1 MSFDMLKR
9 LGSLG
14 KKAHNASSNASLT
27 VADAFGLKPGTSN
40 PIAID
45 FGAGALKILQV
56 EVKGGVPHL
65 VAAVCLQTPQDL
77 VHDHVRR
84 LDFQIE
90 ALPRLIRKGGFK
102 GRRAVSAIPAW
113 ATLCRHLQFP
123 KAEGIACGDLVGGAI
138 QMQLQLDPQSV
149 VYRHI
154 EVSSSTVGKS
164 EVVCIAV
171 ARDLVSKLMRA
182 ISAAK
187 LDPVGM
193 HSEFHAVLPAFD
205 PGVLREESGSATLYL
220 DMGTLSTKVMIAH
233 GDKIE
238 FARVCAFGARHMDEM
253 VAKQL
258 QIELADAVR
267 ERDTQDQR
275 LQADPDGVLAEL
287 ARLHASRTS
296 SAAVGASHATPG
308 NAATA
313 VADAGEKPSH
323 EKARGNSRDFAPPQ
337 PDLTEAVETLTD
349 EVNMCTR
356 YYATQGTGKRVERV
370 VFLGGEARHKGLCQQ
385 IAKKLRL
392 TARLVDPMARVHRTG
407 SEPAIGVDLKEQQPA
422 WAAVLGMCLSPTDL

>member
-1 MSFDMLKR
+1 MSFDMFKR
-9 LGSLG
+9 LGSIG
-14 KKAHNASSNASLT
+14 KKAQSAGSNAGQS

-56 EVKGGVPHL
+56 EVKSGVPHL
-65 VAAVCLQTPQDL
+65 VAAACLMTPEDL
-77 VHDHVRR
+77 VHDHNRR
-84 LDFQIE
+84 LEFQTE

-102 GRRAVSAIPAW
+102 GRRAVCAIPAW
-113 ATLCRHLQFP
+113 GTLCRHLQFP
-123 KAEGIACGDLVGGAI
+123 KADGLPVGDLVAGAI
-138 QMQLQLDPQSV
+138 AMQLQLDPASV

-154 EVSSSTVGKS
+154 EVTSSTVGKS

-171 ARDLVSKLMRA
+171 ARDLVGRLMKA

-205 PGVLREESGSATLYL
+205 PRTIKEESGSATLYL
-220 DMGTLSTKVMIAH
+220 DMGTLTTKIMIAH
-233 GDKIE
+233 GEKIE
-238 FARVCAFGARHMDEM
+238 FARVCSFGGRHMDEM

-258 QIELADAVR
+258 QIQLVDARR
-267 ERDTQDQR
+267 ERDTQDVR
-275 LQADPDGVLAEL
+275 LQADPDGVMAEL
-287 ARLHASRTS
+287 ARLRASRTN
-296 SAAVGASHATPG
+296 SAASVGGSRASGGA
-308 NAATA
+308 A
-313 VADAGEKPSH
+313 VAVAEPG
-323 EKARGNSRDFAPPQ
+323 RVGSRDFLPPQ
-337 PDLTEAVETLTD
+337 PDLAEAVETLTD

-370 VFLGGEARHKGLCQQ
+370 VFLGGEARYKGLCQQ

-392 TARLVDPMARVHRTG
+392 PARMVDPLARVSRSN

>member
-1 MSFDMLKR
+1 MSFDMFKR
-9 LGSLG
+9 LGSIG
-14 KKAHNASSNASLT
+14 KKAQSAGSNAGQS

-65 VAAVCLQTPQDL
+65 VAAACLQTPEDL
-77 VHDHVRR
+77 VHDHNRR
-84 LDFQIE
+84 LDFQVE

-102 GRRAVSAIPAW
+102 GRRAVCAIPAW
-113 ATLCRHLQFP
+113 GTLCRHLQFP
-123 KAEGIACGDLVGGAI
+123 KADGLQVGDLVAGAI
-138 QMQLQLDPQSV
+138 AVQLQLDPATV
-149 VYRHI
+149 VFRHI
-154 EVSSSTVGKS
+154 EVSSSTMGKS

-171 ARDLVSKLMRA
+171 ARDLVSRLMKA

-205 PGVLREESGSATLYL
+205 PGTLKEESGSATLYL
-220 DMGTLSTKVMIAH
+220 DMGTLSTKIMIAH
-233 GDKIE
+233 GEKIE
-238 FARVCAFGARHMDEM
+238 FARVCSFGGRHMDEM

-258 QIELADAVR
+258 QIQLADAR
-267 ERDTQDQR
+267 HERDVQDER
-275 LQADPDGVLAEL
+275 FQADPEGVMAEL
-287 ARLHASRTS
+287 ARLKASRSNTS
-296 SAAVGASHATPG
+296 SAVGSSRSSGGPAV
-308 NAATA
+308 A
-313 VADAGEKPSH
+313 VADPGD
-323 EKARGNSRDFAPPQ
+323 RRVGSRDFLPPQ
-337 PDLTEAVETLTD
+337 PDMEEAVETLTD
-349 EVNMCTR
+349 EINMCTR

-392 TARLVDPMARVHRTG
+392 PARMVDPLARVSRSN

>member
-1 MSFDMLKR
+1 MAFDMFKR
-9 LGSLG
+9 IGSIG
-14 KKAHNASSNASLT
+14 KRAGNAGSNAGQS

-56 EVKGGVPHL
+56 EVRGGVPHL
-65 VAAVCLQTPQDL
+65 VAAAALQTPEDL
-77 VHDHVRR
+77 VHDHNRR

-102 GRRAVSAIPAW
+102 GRRAVCAIPAW
-113 ATLCRHLQFP
+113 GTLCRHLQFP
-123 KAEGIACGDLVGGAI
+123 KADGLQTADLVGGAI
-138 QMQLQLDPQSV
+138 AMQLQLDPASV

-154 EVSSSTVGKS
+154 EVSSSAAGKS

-171 ARDLVSKLMRA
+171 ARDLVGRLMKA
-182 ISAAK
+182 IGAAK

-205 PGVLREESGSATLYL
+205 PGTLKEESGTATLYL

-233 GDKIE
+233 GEKIE
-238 FARVCAFGARHMDEM
+238 FARVCSFGARHMDEM

-258 QIELADAVR
+258 QIQLSDARR
-267 ERDTQDQR
+267 ERDTQDER
-275 LQADPDGVLAEL
+275 LQADPEGVLAEL
-287 ARLHASRTS
+287 ARLHASRS
-296 SAAVGASHATPG
+296 SKSAQAGSARLSVDPAV
-308 NAATA
+308 A
-313 VADAGEKPSH
+313 VADPAEKSQI
-323 EKARGNSRDFAPPQ
+323 GSRDFLPPQ

-392 TARLVDPMARVHRTG
+392 TARMVDPMARISRTG
-407 SEPAIGVDLKEQQPA
+407 SEPAIGVDLKEAQPA
-422 WAAVLGMCLSPTDL
+422 WAAALGMCLSPTDL